1 MKYTID
7 AENKKLGRVASE
19 VAKTLLGKLNPSF
32 KKNEVADVTVEVI
45 NAEKMDITEK
55 KKEEKEYVSFSGYPG
70 GQKIL
75 TMNNL
80 IAKFGMEEVLKRAI
94 YKMLPKNRL
103 QDKRIKLL
111 KISK

>member
-19 VAKTLLGKLNPSF
+19 AAKALLGKLSPTF
-32 KKNEVADVTVEVI
+32 AKNKVAEVKVEVI
-45 NAEKMDITEK
+45 NAQKIDVTQK
-55 KKEEKEYVSFSGYPG
+55 KREEKEYVSFSGYPG

-75 TMNNL
+75 TMNDL

-94 YKMLPKNRL
+94 YKMLPKNKL